1 MKKYGILYTK
11 IKFPKGHKLEWLNYS
26 FSHMTKS
33 ISIDVKKLIQSLNS
47 KYSDKILIPLDENLN
62 PGLVCEASVIKEIS
76 NELYEG
82 FNEILGGEFTIL
94 VWTIGQL
101 DKKETILTQGKRIKD
116 IPTLHHL
123 DSYPVIV
130 KVGGKLDSIKTPG
143 IYKV

>member
-123 DSYPVIV
+123 DPYPVIV